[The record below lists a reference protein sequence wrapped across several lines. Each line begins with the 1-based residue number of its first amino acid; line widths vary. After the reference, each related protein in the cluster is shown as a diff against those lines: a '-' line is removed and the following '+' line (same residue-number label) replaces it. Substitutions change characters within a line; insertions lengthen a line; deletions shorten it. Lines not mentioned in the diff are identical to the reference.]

1 MNFFNTISS
10 RLVGGLDTT
19 TLNYINKFNV
29 ATILDPSGTNIVDY
43 DDISYGSTVFGLNSG
58 NTNNSFLTL
67 ENSNGAFIKTSDLLQ
82 TPFKGFSIYLKYKV
96 RDLAGDKNHSLNASS
111 THRLMTTNL
120 WPNFDNWENYTT
132 VNPNV
137 PDPREKPIKA
147 QIPIQPDLPASL
159 FQYYSFTD
167 ELQDGTLTS
176 FSKLEEVVPQ
186 RAIIAFVGRFST
198 PNTHWTTSNGP
209 LEIQIVE
216 PMPDACGG
224 KLLGSGTPITAANA
238 ADDTITAIGCNSTW
252 DNNWVTASP
261 QYTQFTVSETDN
273 GQPNTYYRPGYYFR
287 YYLEGVQG
295 VIVSLLMDSY
305 GGHTQPDGDWHFHLA
320 SEFNSGYEN
329 CVIGYA
335 VDGVPVMATGS
346 TAYNESNVSLGV
358 AQSKWIRRTDY
369 SDPYSQ
375 DGNGYY
381 HYDYVYDYSGNTSTG
396 NLDHFNGAYA
406 TIDGVL
412 TYCYFITTDY
422 PIWPRNVRGKVINL
436 VPDTSVFSQYGGTN
450 TFVKLT
456 STHTEVENGDNLQI
470 TVLQNGYNDLSY
482 SITGVTS
489 ENLGGADL
497 NGSIS
502 GLYNVLSYDIQSLE
516 LTGNIVF
523 TAGNSSLNMSYDVR
537 NTFGMITNPG
547 GSAVQIDNVRTDLI
561 AGVDFTIE
569 FFVYFSSFNTT
580 NSAVIMG
587 SNASNNDWQH
597 DLLIMRYANGNFYV
611 RYLQDG
617 GVGANLNFNPAF
629 NQNQWHHFAFVR
641 NNNYASVY
649 IDGIKQTPRNV
660 GGSTDEM
667 SQSTETLNSTLYLFK
682 FWDST
687 YTGITGSMASV
698 RISKKAVYTGN
709 FTAPTPELSTT
720 QPSGTNIQSLVSS
733 DVVLLVKADPL
744 GNNNV
749 INESQYSAT
758 ITEDAGITTTLNQQI

>member
-523 TAGNSSLNMSYDVR
+523 TAGNSSLNMSYDIR
-537 NTFGMITNPG
+537 KTFGMITNPG
-547 GSAVQIDNVRTDLI
+547 GNAVQIDNVRTDLI

-569 FFVYFSSFNTT
+569 FFVNISS
-580 NSAVIMG
+580 SSSGVIFG
-587 SNASNNDWQH
+587 ANASQWYEDM
-597 DLLIMRYANGNFYV
+597 LIYYYAPSGDMLV
-611 RYLQDG
+611 RYYWNGGDG
-617 GVGANLNFNPAF
+617 ASMNYTGPILSL
-629 NQNQWHHFAFVR
+629 NQWHHFAVVR
-641 NNNYASVY
+641 HNDIASLYVDGVK
-649 IDGIKQTPRNV
+649 IDHNSNDSSKHTMTNSTQTL
-660 GGSTDEM
+660 D
-667 SQSTETLNSTLYLFK
+667 STLYLFK

-687 YTGITGSMASV
+687 YTGIIGSMASV

-720 QPSGTNIQSLVSS
+720 QEAGTNIQSLVSS

-758 ITEDAGITTTLNQQI
+758 ITEDAGITTTLNQEI